1 MDLSHRLGAP
11 RMELISERYRKLN
24 RIAHSDPAYGTTG
37 HMHAQLVQ
45 SVIDR
50 SGAVTLLD
58 YGCGKQTLRDAVAGV
73 EYRGY
78 DPALPGLDAP
88 PDAADAV
95 YCGDVMEH
103 VEPEF
108 TDNVLAD
115 VVRLANKAAVFV
127 ICCAPGARILGDGKP
142 AHRNVHP
149 AEYWRA
155 KLAALGTLEEHT
167 GIAKKPEVRIVV
179 WK

>member
-1 MDLSHRLGAP
+1 MG
-11 RMELISERYRKLN
+11 LISEEYRRLN
-24 RIAHSDPAYGTTG
+24 REAHADPRYGTTG
-37 HMHAQLVQ
+37 HMHADLVQ

-50 SGAVTLLD
+50 AGAKTLLD
-58 YGCGKQTLRDAVAGV
+58 YGCGKQTLRGALSGA

-78 DPALPGLDAP
+78 DPALPGLDGHP
-88 PDAADAV
+88 EAADVV

-103 VEPEF
+103 VE
-108 TDNVLAD
+108 TDCTDAVLGD
-115 VVRLANKAAVFV
+115 VVRLAEKAAVFV

-149 AEYWRA
+149 AGFWRDR
-155 KLAALGTLEEHT
+155 LERLGRLEEHP